1 MFKKNLN
8 ATLEALGFADKAKKN
23 ELTKGDWKKIA
34 AKYKEMHGPDMY
46 EAIHAEQEQDSERDE
61 EHQAALTIL
70 NAIDNA
76 DESKDGS
83 LADKV
88 SNLANQLKASQEENT
103 ELKKTMKSTTLPD
116 DSKTLNVI
124 TSLNGR
130 GHTESH
136 AFGIEHDMFSTT
148 KRWNKVTV
156 NPGYAKLSD
165 STDEDEKTF
174 YTEVSSYGKKVCDRI
189 TDLFGKDQ
197 LKLNAQKGLDV
208 DYSGLTGAGLGDQ
221 YVIQRTDAIIAQILQ
236 LESVDNLFP
245 IRWGIQD
252 RELLTNAFMG
262 EFSQGYQEG
271 QVFKGNMSLNP
282 ELGHVDDAMF
292 KTNFHSYKWL
302 ERTYLG
308 AKNTSGS
315 AAVKWGMIEWTA
327 LNIITVLYNEQYE
340 RNVRGIFVKPVPDV
354 PGSYLNAATGL
365 VYTLVRYVHE
375 NKLLPM
381 DDASYSDY
389 DETGTVMVDA
399 AKALVADLKAKNVN
413 LKGFTVYLN
422 SNHQDWW
429 KEACRRK
436 YGKDID
442 FNGTSSYLNQM
453 PDSNLPILWVPN
465 LENIKL
471 MMLQKSGNLQR
482 LGFVPGEMVAM
493 KFQEFMENVLSWSM
507 WKEGFSATYVG
518 KPFNSMETLKANKY
532 KDQQVFINKPCTS
545 LVPDATE
552 IDGENG
558 FWFVTGK
565 NTAPVENADN
575 VNITDIINA
584 QNGVAYVIECGTVEH
599 APTIKKTGTFDGI
612 LSDFIPTQEGDYLMV
627 IKRKVSD
634 SEEKIQELE
643 RCVNG
648 IRVINKLLQPNIP
661 GAR

>member
-1 MFKKNLN
+1 MFKKKLN

-34 AKYKEMHGPDMY
+34 AKYKEMHGSDMY
-46 EAIHAEQEQDSERDE
+46 EDIHAEQEQDLERDE

-76 DESKDGS
+76 DENGDKN
-83 LADKV
+83 LTEKV
-88 SNLANQLKASQEENT
+88 SRLASQLKASQEENE
-103 ELKKTMKSTTLPD
+103 ELKKKMKTTILPD
-116 DSKTLNVI
+116 NSKTLNVI
-124 TSLNGR
+124 TSLNGK

-165 STDEDEKTF
+165 STDEDEKAF

-189 TDLFGKDQ
+189 TELFNKGQ

-208 DYSGLTGAGLGDQ
+208 DYSGLSGAGLGDQ

-236 LESVDNLFP
+236 LKSVDNLFP
-245 IRWGIQD
+245 IRWGVQD

-271 QVFKGNMSLNP
+271 YVFKGEMSLHP

-292 KTNFHSYKWL
+292 KTKFQSYKWL
-302 ERTYLG
+302 ERSYLG
-308 AKNTSGS
+308 EKNTSGS

-327 LNIITVLYNEQYE
+327 LRIITVLYNEQYK
-340 RNVRGIFVKPVPDV
+340 RNIRGIFIKPVTDV
-354 PGSYLNAATGL
+354 PGSYLTAATGL

-381 DDASYSDY
+381 ADASYRDY

-399 AKALVADLKAKNVN
+399 AKALVADIKD
-413 LKGFTVYLN
+413 KGIDLDGFAIYLN
-422 SNHQDWW
+422 YNHQDWW

-442 FNGTSSYLNQM
+442 FSGTTSYLNQM
-453 PDSNLPILWVPN
+453 PDSNLPILWIPN
-465 LENIKL
+465 LDNIKL
-471 MMLQKSGNLQR
+471 IMLQKPGNLQR

-518 KPFNSMETLKANKY
+518 KPFNSLETLTANKY
-532 KDQQVFINKPCTS
+532 KDQQVFINKPCKE
-545 LVPDATE
+545 LAADATE

-558 FWFVTGK
+558 FWFITGK
-565 NTAPVENADN
+565 NTALAENADN
-575 VNITDIINA
+575 VNITDIVNA
-584 QNGVAYVIECGTVEH
+584 QNGVAYVIECGTVEY
-599 APTIKKTGTFDGI
+599 APTIKKIGTFDGI
-612 LSDFIPTQEGDYLMV
+612 LSDFIPAKEGDYIMV
-627 IKRKVSD
+627 IKRKVSEN
-634 SEEKIQELE
+634 EEKIQELE

-648 IRVINKLLQPNIP
+648 IRTINQLLQPNIP